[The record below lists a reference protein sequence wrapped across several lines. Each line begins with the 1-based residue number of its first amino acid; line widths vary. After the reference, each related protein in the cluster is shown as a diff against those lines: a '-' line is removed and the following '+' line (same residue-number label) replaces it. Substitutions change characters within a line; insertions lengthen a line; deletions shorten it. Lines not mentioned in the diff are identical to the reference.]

1 MQWNDPEDPR
11 PNSWR
16 DVLDLTMGGYRL
28 IFGFLL
34 FIAGV
39 ASLIA
44 LAVVSFSVNALVG
57 FAYLG
62 CGASA
67 VLALW
72 IRDRRRNPEAD

>member
-1 MQWNDPEDPR
+1 MQWNDPKDPR
-11 PNSWR
+11 QNSWR

-34 FIAGV
+34 FVSGV

-44 LAVVSFSVNALVG
+44 LAIVFFSMNALVG

-62 CGASA
+62 FGAS
-67 VLALW
+67 VVIALW
-72 IRDRRRNPEAD
+72 IRDRRRNPEVD